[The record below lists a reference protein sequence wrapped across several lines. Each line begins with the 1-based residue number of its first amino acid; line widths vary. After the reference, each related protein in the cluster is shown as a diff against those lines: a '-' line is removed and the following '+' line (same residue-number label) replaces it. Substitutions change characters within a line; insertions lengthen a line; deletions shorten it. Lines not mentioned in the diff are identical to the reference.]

1 MYSIKNYVYDFGI
14 FALVSNGFF
23 FSQEYQYIY
32 KSVEFN
38 LDLIS
43 GTMDQYVIFQNQ
55 IFQKN
60 MNMKLRMV

>member
-1 MYSIKNYVYDFGI
+1 MCMFSGI

-23 FSQEYQYIY
+23 PQEYQCIY
-32 KSVEFN
+32 ESVEFN

-55 IFQKN
+55 VFQKN
-60 MNMKLRMV
+60 MNMKLRIV